1 MKIIN
6 FLNKLFQFVFHITN
20 TKKIISDIGEFNIC
34 ANKEQSEKIRL
45 WFATI
50 LKIIGIKTIVNGKIK
65 SGNYLIISNH
75 SSWLDI
81 IILGSTFKTTFL
93 SKIEVSRWPVIGKIT
108 TAVDMLFINR
118 GAKDAASLAV
128 NGISKFILNNRNVT
142 IFPEGTSSG
151 GKDLLKFKP
160 RLFASCIDTNSPIQ
174 CVIIRYPYKEKNI
187 HPSVPFVRG
196 DSLFLNILKVL
207 FQDDISAEI
216 TISDFVYTNNKD
228 RRSIAN
234 ECYEIIKKDL
244 ENNAN

>member
-1 MKIIN
+1 MKIII
-6 FLNKLFQFVFHITN
+6 FFNKLFRFIAHITN
-20 TKKIISDIGEFNIC
+20 TKKIIADIGEFNIC
-34 ANKEQSEKIRL
+34 ANEEQSEKIRL
-45 WFATI
+45 WFKKI
-50 LKIIGIKTIVNGKIK
+50 LKIIGVKTTIKGKIK

-207 FQDDISAEI
+207 FQDNITAEI

-244 ENNAN
+244 EKNAN

>member
-1 MKIIN
+1 MKIII
-6 FLNKLFQFVFHITN
+6 FFNKLFRFIAHITN
-20 TKKIISDIGEFNIC
+20 TKKIIADIGEFNIC
-34 ANKEQSEKIRL
+34 ADEEQSEKIRL
-45 WFATI
+45 WFEKI
-50 LKIIGIKTIVNGKIK
+50 LKIIGVKTTIKGKIK

-118 GAKDAASLAV
+118 GAKDAALLAV

-207 FQDDISAEI
+207 FQDNITAEI

-244 ENNAN
+244 EKNAN

>member
-1 MKIIN
+1 MKIII
-6 FLNKLFQFVFHITN
+6 FFNKLFRFIVHITN
-20 TKKIISDIGEFNIC
+20 TKKIIADIGEFNIC
-34 ANKEQSEKIRL
+34 ANEEQSEKIRL
-45 WFATI
+45 WFKKI
-50 LKIIGIKTIVNGKIK
+50 LKIIGVKTTIKGKIK

-118 GAKDAASLAV
+118 GAKDAALLAV

-207 FQDDISAEI
+207 FQDNITAEI
-216 TISDFVYTNNKD
+216 TISDFVHTNNKD

-244 ENNAN
+244 EKNAN